1 MRPVENDAWESFV
14 SYIVTECAR
23 VAFYQNN
30 VEMRASH
37 TVRAAAMYFL
47 WCYSGEDK
55 YDKDR
60 EKSS

>member
-1 MRPVENDAWESFV
+1 MGELCKLHSYRMRGGSIYQNHVENAGEPHSP
-14 SYIVTECAR
+14 
-23 VAFYQNN
+23 
-30 VEMRASH
+30 
-37 TVRAAAMYFL
+37 AAAMYLL